1 MRYYLDTNIL
11 VFLITGQ
18 RDEIHPDVTEK
29 IFDYANQMLTSS
41 VCVHELVHLN
51 QIGKFEPYKRVSVPS
66 PPEVLAW
73 LNEINIEVV
82 TVSKRHIQCFS
93 ELPMQP
99 EHRDPNDRLVIAQ
112 AIADRIPLVSSDR
125 KFDWYKRH
133 GLEFVFNDR

>member
-51 QIGKFEPYKRVSVPS
+51 QIGKFEPYKRVVIPS

-73 LNEINIEVV
+73 LDEINIEVIPAG
-82 TVSKRHIQCFS
+82 KRHIQCFS

>member
-18 RDEIHPDVTEK
+18 RDEIHPDVAEK

-99 EHRDPNDRLVIAQ
+99 EHRDPNDRIVIAQ

>member
-11 VFLITGQ
+11 VFLITVQ